1 MMQMM
6 RTTTVLRAGA
16 LMTALS
22 ICAFSAASA
31 GTPIVSFIPAAATTE
46 NSTFTAQLDHGGHC
60 WRHGGCGGSSSS
72 SSSGGG
78 SSSSSS
84 SGGSTSSS
92 SSGGSTSSSS
102 SGGSTSSSSS
112 GGSSSSSSGGTTT
125 AALAIS
131 TLGNHFVDA
140 HGNTLQVR
148 GVNVSGLES
157 GIIFS
162 GGTNYW
168 ASSGFSGRPDFTK
181 IAAWKANAVRL
192 PLNEDSWLGI
202 TVTGIPGN
210 VISLNAAGYQA
221 EVKATVKAANA
232 AGLYVILDLHW
243 SAPGTFAANTQNP
256 FLNADNSINFWTSIA
271 IAFQNNPAVMF
282 EAFNEPVVCP

>member
-1 MMQMM
+1 MMQKM

-31 GTPIVSFIPAAATTE
+31 GTATDSGTPAAASTE

-72 SSSGGG
+72 SSSSSGGSSSGSSSSSSSGG

-84 SGGSTSSS
+84 SGG
-92 SSGGSTSSSS
+92 GTSSSS

-131 TLGNHFVDA
+131 TQGNHFVDA

-157 GIIFS
+157 GII
-162 GGTNYW
+162 
-168 ASSGFSGRPDFTK
+168 
-181 IAAWKANAVRL
+181 
-192 PLNEDSWLGI
+192 
-202 TVTGIPGN
+202 
-210 VISLNAAGYQA
+210 
-221 EVKATVKAANA
+221 
-232 AGLYVILDLHW
+232 
-243 SAPGTFAANTQNP
+243 
-256 FLNADNSINFWTSIA
+256 
-271 IAFQNNPAVMF
+271 
-282 EAFNEPVVCP
+282 